1 MLCVPSAHR
10 RCQSNNRIINR
21 EILENLKIRND
32 YKSTEQLV
40 LILMIFAL
48 PVFGIVYLYFTSG
61 NLDWGL
67 PFLSESIFWFL
78 VVLNVTIL
86 IIQYILFH
94 QKIKLTF
101 QSVDL
106 ESKTKIYL
114 SATRNRFLILFLVS
128 ILSSVGLLFFKSPA
142 FVFLFAVTLVFF
154 SLAKPSPDRMTRLM
168 KLKKE
173 QRDLLKEATRPD
185 F

>member
-1 MLCVPSAHR
+1 MET
-10 RCQSNNRIINR
+10 Q
-21 EILENLKIRND
+21 EIRKD
-32 YKSTEQLV
+32 YKHTEQLV
-40 LILMIFAL
+40 LVLMIFAL
-48 PVFGIVYLYFTSG
+48 PFFGMVYLYFISG

-67 PFLSESIFWFL
+67 PVLPESVFWVL
-78 VVLNVTIL
+78 VALNVIIL
-86 IIQYILFH
+86 VTQYILFH
-94 QKIKLTF
+94 HKIKLTF
-101 QSVDL
+101 QMEKL
-106 ESKTKIYL
+106 ESKSNIYL
-114 SATRNRFLILFLVS
+114 SATRIRFLILFLVS
-128 ILSSVGLLFFKSPA
+128 ILSSIGLLFFKSPG